1 MYFGTHNDTHN
12 ETAPLFRPV
21 YGDSIIGDAPLALVG
36 SMWRELMWRNGTAN
50 ATAMRAYFD
59 SAMSTLTASIRQEG
73 RLF

>member
-1 MYFGTHNDTHN
+1 
-12 ETAPLFRPV
+12 
-21 YGDSIIGDAPLALVG
+21 
-36 SMWRELMWRNGTAN
+36 MWRELMWRNGTAN